1 MIATAVAGF
10 GAGLSMPLQYSIQAD
25 NTDYVELK
33 LGYRAEG
40 AIASLSSF
48 ITKCAMGIGGAI
60 PGYLLAMVHF
70 DPTMAEQVEGVKTML
85 TLCTIGC
92 PILFCVIAIVIFKAI
107 YPISKEKLEEQ
118 NMELNRLRH

>member
-1 MIATAVAGF
+1 
-10 GAGLSMPLQYSIQAD
+10 
-25 NTDYVELK
+25 
-33 LGYRAEG
+33 
-40 AIASLSSF
+40 
-48 ITKCAMGIGGAI
+48 
-60 PGYLLAMVHF
+60 
-70 DPTMAEQVEGVKTML
+70 ML